1 MTSRPMRLETPKSL
15 AQQVAERLREAIVNG
30 EFKLGELIAEES
42 LASTFG
48 VSRTPVREA
57 LNLLQI
63 EGLVNVRPQRGS
75 YVFEPDEEDLLSLG
89 EFRCLIEPRAAQ
101 LAYQLDKED
110 LVDTLS
116 QAVTEMEIA
125 RAENDPIRSS
135 KADTLF
141 HEAIIQR
148 CGNHYI
154 QNAYAL
160 AGARIASL
168 RVQLVTPTDIIS
180 QEGIEHHRSLLE
192 SLRNANWGRF
202 DELMQEHIVSASE
215 RNAAKIRALKA
226 SRTAP
231 V

>member
-15 AQQVAERLREAIVNG
+15 AQQVAERLREAIING

-89 EFRCLIEPRAAQ
+89 DFRCLIEPRAAQ
-101 LAYQLDKED
+101 LACELDKPG
-110 LVDTLS
+110 LLDTLAR
-116 QAVTEMEIA
+116 AVADMEAA
-125 RAENDPIRSS
+125 RAENDHIRSC
-135 KADTLF
+135 KADTVF

-148 CGNHYI
+148 CGNRYI

-180 QEGIEHHRSLLE
+180 QEGIEHHRALFNSLKD
-192 SLRNANWGRF
+192 ADWARF
-202 DELMQEHIVSASE
+202 DELMREHIVSASE
-215 RNAAKIRALKA
+215 RNAAKIRALKN
-226 SRTAP
+226 P
-231 V
+231 VN

>member
-1 MTSRPMRLETPKSL
+1 M
-15 AQQVAERLREAIVNG
+15 
-30 EFKLGELIAEES
+30 
-42 LASTFG
+42 
-48 VSRTPVREA
+48 REA
-57 LNLLQI
+57 LNQLQV

-75 YVFEPDEEDLLSLG
+75 YVFEPDEQDLLSLG

-101 LAYQLDKED
+101 LAYQIDKEG
-110 LVDTLS
+110 LVQTLAL
-116 QAVTEMEIA
+116 AVQEMEIA

-180 QEGIEHHRSLLE
+180 QEGIEHHRSLLT
-192 SLRNANWGRF
+192 SLSEANWERF
-202 DELMQEHIVSASE
+202 DELMREHIVSASE
-215 RNAAKIRALKA
+215 RNAAKIRALK
-226 SRTAP
+226 SGGG
-231 V
+231 

>member
-1 MTSRPMRLETPKSL
+1 MTSRPMRLEQPKSL
-15 AQQVAERLREAIVNG
+15 AHQVAARLREAIING

-89 EFRCLIEPRAAQ
+89 DFRCLIEPRAAQ
-101 LAYQLDKED
+101 LAYQLDKD
-110 LVDTLS
+110 NLLDTLT
-116 QAVTEMEIA
+116 QAVSDMEIA
-125 RAENDPIRSS
+125 RAENDAIRSS
-135 KADTLF
+135 KADTVF

-154 QNAYAL
+154 QHAYAL
-160 AGARIASL
+160 AGARIAAL

-180 QEGIEHHRSLLE
+180 QEGIDHHRSLLN
-192 SLRNANWGRF
+192 SLRDADWARF
-202 DELMQEHIVSASE
+202 DILMREHIVSASE
-215 RNAAKIRALKA
+215 RNAAKIRALKNPNN
-226 SRTAP
+226 TP
-231 V
+231 

>member
-1 MTSRPMRLETPKSL
+1 MTSRPMRLEPPKSL
-15 AQQVAERLREAIVNG
+15 AQQVAARLREAIVNG
-30 EFKLGELIAEES
+30 EFKLGEES

-57 LNLLQI
+57 LNLLQV

-75 YVFEPDEEDLLSLG
+75 YVFEPDETDLLSLG

-101 LAYQLDKED
+101 LAYALDKEG
-110 LVDTLS
+110 LVQTLAL
-116 QAVTEMEIA
+116 AVHEMEIA
-125 RAENDPIRSS
+125 RVENDPIRSS

-180 QEGIEHHRSLLE
+180 QEGIEHHRSLLS
-192 SLRNANWGRF
+192 SLSEANWERF
-202 DELMQEHIVSASE
+202 DELMREHIVSASE
-215 RNAAKIRALKA
+215 RNAAKIRALKSA
-226 SRTAP
+226 GSGSGT
-231 V
+231 